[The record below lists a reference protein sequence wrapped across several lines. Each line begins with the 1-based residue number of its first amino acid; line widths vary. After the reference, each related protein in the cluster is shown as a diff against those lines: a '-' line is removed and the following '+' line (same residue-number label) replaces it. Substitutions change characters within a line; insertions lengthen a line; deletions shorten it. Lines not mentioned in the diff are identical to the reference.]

1 MSPRLALTIGAVQA
15 FAFGLP
21 LLLFPASML
30 AISGLTL
37 PDGGIAIARGAG
49 ATVTGLGVID
59 WLLRGA
65 TGEVL
70 RSLLGGNLVVQILS
84 LLVNASE
91 VLAGHL
97 PAQAASA
104 SLLHL
109 ILSAMFVFALL
120 RADRGAKA
128 QPRGGAV
135 AR

>member
-1 MSPRLALTIGAVQA
+1 MIAHDAVADAQPQPRS
-15 FAFGLP
+15 FP
-21 LLLFPASML
+21 LRL
-30 AISGLTL
+30 GREKGVEDTL

-120 RADRGAKA
+120 RTDRGAKA
-128 QPRGGAV
+128 QPRGSAV